1 MIKSRPF
8 CRSLYRVTQKKTE
21 LTKSLITPE
30 ILLSLKQKFYGIMYN
45 LCSQHLQSLNAI
57 QQKLFV
63 LQPLKDM
70 FQMPA
75 PALQAD
81 LDSPGKVLNDPPA
94 LLSDLNPPDFYLWGY
109 LKDRVYEHNPQTI
122 PDLKA
127 AITAA
132 IRAIPREECRR
143 VIENFA
149 RRIQVCLQRRG
160 GHLEHIFERL

>member
-1 MIKSRPF
+1 
-8 CRSLYRVTQKKTE
+8 
-21 LTKSLITPE
+21 
-30 ILLSLKQKFYGIMYN
+30 MYN

-109 LKDRVYEHNPQTI
+109 LKVRDGLGVVLIHPVLEVTPQV
-122 PDLKA
+122 
-127 AITAA
+127 
-132 IRAIPREECRR
+132 E
-143 VIENFA
+143 VWGV
-149 RRIQVCLQRRG
+149 QVW
-160 GHLEHIFERL
+160 